1 MWELSYVRYNQGLYS
16 AEQWNN
22 WNDYYEIGLT
32 AAIPE
37 EWWAEVRPW
46 YQDEFA
52 MHVDAAYANN

>member
-16 AEQWNN
+16 VEQWNN

-46 YQDEFA
+46 YQDDFA
-52 MHVDAAYANN
+52 MHVDAAYAKN